1 MIRPLTQW
9 VLERTFRECS
19 AWHRQ
24 GRTFTVAV
32 NLSARDL
39 HDPELP
45 DLIAG
50 IAAKTD
56 MQPEK
61 VVLEITEG
69 SIMADPARVL
79 TILERLR
86 GMGFTLSIDDFGT
99 GYSSLAYLRK
109 LPVSELKID
118 RSFVMDMLSSEN
130 DAVIVRATVDL
141 AHNLGLKVTA
151 EGVENAQTVTALRD
165 FGCDVAQ
172 GYFFS
177 PPLAIR
183 ANPQTTSTFTKAMNT
198 AALPISLARLARRWF
213 SRETRSTA
221 ASMAELTS
229 STINTSST
237 LATMRARAM
246 LSPLSRNASG
256 SMNTARMAS

>member
-1 MIRPLTQW
+1 MDLASRRIMGVEALVRWRHPQHGFIPPDEFIGLAERTRMIRPLTQW

-151 EGVENAQTVTALRD
+151 EGVENKQTVTALRD

-177 PPLAIR
+177 PPLAAEQLQR
-183 ANPQTTSTFTKAMNT
+183 W
-198 AALPISLARLARRWF
+198 LAESSGDA
-213 SRETRSTA
+213 SR
-221 ASMAELTS
+221 
-229 STINTSST
+229 
-237 LATMRARAM
+237 
-246 LSPLSRNASG
+246 
-256 SMNTARMAS
+256 